1 MVVEIY
7 LKMKKL
13 LLFLILFNTSLIY
26 PQDIYSD
33 LNYKKKQWV
42 DSIYSSLSLEEKI
55 AQLFINWVS
64 PEQSDFE
71 EIKKLVEVNKIG
83 GLIFSIGTTK
93 SHIEWL
99 NKFQAVAKTP
109 LLVTMDA
116 EWGPS
121 QRLSDVFAHPWNM
134 TLGAIQDNNLVKSI
148 SRRMAEQNKALGIN
162 YNFAPSVD
170 VNNNSKNPIIG
181 NRSFGED
188 PKNVYQKAKA
198 YINGH
203 KEVGIFTSVKHFPGH
218 GDTDKDSHKT
228 LPVINGNIKRLNEVE
243 LYPFKKLIDDGVVES
258 VMTAH
263 LSVPSLDKKYPSSL
277 SKKTINNLLRE
288 EYKFTGITVTDALD
302 MKGVLQDPH
311 INVDLR
317 AFEVGNDIILMSTDV
332 SKGINLIAEKLKSG
346 KIPMSKLSESVKKIL
361 SLKAKSNLDEII
373 EVSSE
378 NILERVNTPKDTLLY
393 SRAMESAITLV
404 KNSSKLLPLS
414 KNKKY
419 LHVSFGNESSYLF
432 DKLRKYVEVD
442 FYNLKDY
449 NSLFDKTKYD
459 GIIISYHGSSS
470 SPYASN
476 IIPQN
481 VSEIIEKIGENNSV
495 ILSLFLNPYSLNSF
509 EKIDHFDSII
519 VGYQNNMISQEVM
532 ADLMT
537 GTRSFEGKLP
547 VSNNFYPVNH
557 GILIGKNNIL
567 GYSRP
572 AYEGF
577 DQKKLSYLD
586 SIAIS
591 AIDSMMAPGIQMLVS
606 KKGKIIYNKSFGYHT
621 YKKINKLENNH
632 VFDLSSITK
641 ILATMPLV
649 IQEYEAGN
657 LSLNT
662 RLNQLFPKK
671 KLADKGEITL
681 IEMLSHYAR
690 LRPWIPFY
698 EETLN
703 RKEKPKT
710 RFYKTNLRSSF
721 STPVTENLF
730 LKRNY
735 KEKIF
740 KSIVESELIE
750 KLEFKYSDLPFY
762 FLKFWFEDIYS
773 KPLDILAE
781 ERIFNKLKLERTM
794 FNPYKKLSLDEI
806 VPSEEDDFFRY
817 SKLHGYVHDEG
828 AAMLGGVSGHAGL
841 FSNSYEVAV
850 ILQAMIQGGSYNNQ
864 RLFNSES
871 FDVFNKCY
879 YCAYDN
885 RSGVGFDKPQI
896 EGNHGSTFGEVS
908 MNSFGH
914 YGYTGSM
921 AWADPD
927 EEIIFVFL
935 SNRTFPTRKNTLLQ
949 KSNIRTRSQ
958 EIVYRSIID
967 SK

>member
-1 MVVEIY
+1 M
-7 LKMKKL
+7 
-13 LLFLILFNTSLIY
+13 
-26 PQDIYSD
+26 
-33 LNYKKKQWV
+33 YKRQ
-42 DSIYSSLSLEEKI
+42 
-55 AQLFINWVS
+55 
-64 PEQSDFE
+64 
-71 EIKKLVEVNKIG
+71 
-83 GLIFSIGTTK
+83 
-93 SHIEWL
+93 HIEWL

-442 FYNLKDY
+442 FYNSKDY

-557 GILIGKNNIL
+557 G
-567 GYSRP
+567 
-572 AYEGF
+572 
-577 DQKKLSYLD
+577 
-586 SIAIS
+586 
-591 AIDSMMAPGIQMLVS
+591 
-606 KKGKIIYNKSFGYHT
+606 
-621 YKKINKLENNH
+621 
-632 VFDLSSITK
+632 
-641 ILATMPLV
+641 
-649 IQEYEAGN
+649 
-657 LSLNT
+657 LSL
-662 RLNQLFPKK
+662 
-671 KLADKGEITL
+671 IH
-681 IEMLSHYAR
+681 I
-690 LRPWIPFY
+690 
-698 EETLN
+698 
-703 RKEKPKT
+703 
-710 RFYKTNLRSSF
+710 
-721 STPVTENLF
+721 
-730 LKRNY
+730 
-735 KEKIF
+735 
-740 KSIVESELIE
+740 
-750 KLEFKYSDLPFY
+750 
-762 FLKFWFEDIYS
+762 
-773 KPLDILAE
+773 
-781 ERIFNKLKLERTM
+781 
-794 FNPYKKLSLDEI
+794 
-806 VPSEEDDFFRY
+806 
-817 SKLHGYVHDEG
+817 
-828 AAMLGGVSGHAGL
+828 
-841 FSNSYEVAV
+841 
-850 ILQAMIQGGSYNNQ
+850 
-864 RLFNSES
+864 
-871 FDVFNKCY
+871 
-879 YCAYDN
+879 
-885 RSGVGFDKPQI
+885 
-896 EGNHGSTFGEVS
+896 
-908 MNSFGH
+908 
-914 YGYTGSM
+914 
-921 AWADPD
+921 
-927 EEIIFVFL
+927 
-935 SNRTFPTRKNTLLQ
+935 
-949 KSNIRTRSQ
+949 
-958 EIVYRSIID
+958 
-967 SK
+967 